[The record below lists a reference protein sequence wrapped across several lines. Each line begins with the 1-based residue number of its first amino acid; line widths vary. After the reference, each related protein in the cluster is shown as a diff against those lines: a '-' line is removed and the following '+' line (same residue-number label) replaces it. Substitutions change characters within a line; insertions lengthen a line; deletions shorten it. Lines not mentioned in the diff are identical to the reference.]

1 MEEGE
6 ALSKKQLAQEQTIK
20 KLRGQVKEL
29 QGAAAELGEALEA
42 ERAKAA
48 SAVSERASTA
58 GELYAIR
65 EQHAAELA
73 AERQHYER
81 LLGEAREAAA
91 AAEARAADAAKAG
104 AARRLRE
111 AEARVEALEGALG
124 EMRGELERQVRAW
137 SGGCSLKRG
146 GCRGLAACSA
156 RSLRL
161 RPSVLSISAVA
172 HQQPGKPAHAP
183 ASRPPPCRSALPPTS
198 ARRCWRGRLLG
209 CSGAAPRRRHG
220 SRRLRR
226 ACPRPPSP

>member
-6 ALSKKQLAQEQTIK
+6 ALSKKQLAQEQTIR
-20 KLRGQVKEL
+20 KLRGQLKEL

-42 ERAKAA
+42 ERTKAA
-48 SAVSERASTA
+48 SAVTERASTA

-65 EQHAAELA
+65 EQKDAELA

-124 EMRGELERQVRAW
+124 EARGELERQARP
-137 SGGCSLKRG
+137 R
-146 GCRGLAACSA
+146 LAV
-156 RSLRL
+156 LRN
-161 RPSVLSISAVA
+161 R
-172 HQQPGKPAHAP
+172 
-183 ASRPPPCRSALPPTS
+183 
-198 ARRCWRGRLLG
+198 
-209 CSGAAPRRRHG
+209 
-220 SRRLRR
+220 
-226 ACPRPPSP
+226 